1 MDNKKKKVGSHR
13 SHLKHQKL
21 LANFQLNDSAVLA
34 LAAPPPTVY
43 ATVTSN
49 SNSKQRPPVAS
60 ATVYSRAT
68 LHALS
73 SPHGPAP
80 QYHGDPSIN
89 HIFMEDWSGDDD
101 LEDEEVDFNSSVE
114 DYVRAFTSP
123 AVGASPAGGQLTP
136 VAFPAVAQSTSPPL
150 PPAVGSISPPLKL
163 TMMPSSLPSGC
174 CASPTSNV
182 AGAQSTPPPL
192 PPAEKIHSP
201 PLEKSMPPSSFPPGY
216 CESSSSTVAGK
227 PLSAPGSNKWRDLFS
242 NRSTVSYT
250 RLQNFSLNHLSKTC
264 DISSEDI

>member
-1 MDNKKKKVGSHR
+1 LNPGFLLVMDNKKKKVGSHR

-114 DYVRAFTSP
+114 DYVGASTFFTSP
-123 AVGASPAGGQLTP
+123 VVGASPVDGQSKP
-136 VAFPAVAQSTSPPL
+136 VASPAV
-150 PPAVGSISPPLKL
+150 
-163 TMMPSSLPSGC
+163 
-174 CASPTSNV
+174 
-182 AGAQSTPPPL
+182 AQSTPPPL
-192 PPAEKIHSP
+192 PPAVGSIP
-201 PLEKSMPPSSFPPGY
+201 PF
-216 CESSSSTVAGK
+216 
-227 PLSAPGSNKWRDLFS
+227 
-242 NRSTVSYT
+242 
-250 RLQNFSLNHLSKTC
+250 
-264 DISSEDI
+264 